1 MLERA
6 GAGVTNRAVRV
17 DVIFL
22 APILPN
28 FDAAE
33 GVTHRLLVLLG

>member
-1 MLERA
+1 MSERA
-6 GAGVTNRAVRV
+6 SAEVANRAVRV

-28 FDAAE
+28 FDAAD